1 MREAMTDEIRTGS
14 GATSRPAYTTRNAN
28 APLKR
33 LKLAAT
39 NAFSHAAIMKR
50 CAGPSR
56 KRPSAK
62 AKEKLILPQAAGEKK
77 QFLFLSILRSEK
89 TIREK
94 VVPQGRLSASVFLFE
109 GCIKS
114 GL

>member
-1 MREAMTDEIRTGS
+1 MNKNRIGCNVKTCVYNTQCECTAEKIEVGCDECIQ
-14 GATSRPAYTTRNAN
+14 PCCDHETR
-28 APLKR
+28 
-33 LKLAAT
+33 
-39 NAFSHAAIMKR
+39 
-50 CAGPSR
+50 AGPSR